1 MSKGAKTTQEIAA
14 DFALRA
20 SNAINNQ
27 LGVEL
32 KRLGLLA
39 VIQEKKGKLI
49 RTVASSKE
57 DPRFVN
63 ETFSVE
69 FDFKGKPLKRMIMNA
84 HWTPSGYSIERYNE
98 EMANAIVKTPDF
110 KIKKGIDLDFAAMS
124 KFDIDVEVLANK
136 KMTAYNDKK
145 AGLRKA

>member
-1 MSKGAKTTQEIAA
+1 MNTTQDIAA
-14 DFALRA
+14 SFALRA
-20 SNAINNQ
+20 VNTINKQ
-27 LGVEL
+27 LGTEL

-57 DPRFVN
+57 DARFVN

-69 FDFKGKPLKRMIMNA
+69 FEFKDKPLKRMIMNV
-84 HWTPSGYSIERYNE
+84 HWTPSSYTIERYSE

-110 KIKKGIDLDFAAMS
+110 KIKKGQDVDFAAMS
-124 KFDIDVEVLANK
+124 QFDVNVEVLANK
-136 KMTAYNDKK
+136 KMIEYNKK
-145 AGLRKA
+145 